1 MFRNS
6 IIIII
11 FGCFQQLECI
21 LVFVCI
27 LYIKYYVY
35 SLLYSLIYCIGHRV
49 KNTTFELNFHSTSF
63 NPNEFESF
71 DSIRFIGG
79 AAEPAARKRAPVPSV
94 ASSIAT
100 WPRVS
105 RISTCLQ

>member
-6 IIIII
+6 IIII
-11 FGCFQQLECI
+11 FFDCFQQLECI
-21 LVFVCI
+21 LVFLCI

-71 DSIRFIGG
+71 DSIRFNWRRRRASG
-79 AAEPAARKRAPVPSV
+79 AEACASTERRFFHCNMAARLSH
-94 ASSIAT
+94 
-100 WPRVS
+100 
-105 RISTCLQ
+105 